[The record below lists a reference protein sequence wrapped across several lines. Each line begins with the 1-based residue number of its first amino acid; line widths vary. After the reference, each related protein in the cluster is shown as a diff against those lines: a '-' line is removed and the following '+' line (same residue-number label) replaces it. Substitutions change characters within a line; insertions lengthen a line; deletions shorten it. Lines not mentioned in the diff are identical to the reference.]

1 MKAPG
6 GIGAQD
12 KPQSGIEAFAA
23 KHRFRI
29 ETSADKERVIHGRRG
44 HIFEYGNGLLGVTI
58 KPKGTSPRSWNAAR
72 NSFLEAGMT
81 ITQDGDSEGVAT
93 FDPANREQR
102 RLATKHA
109 GIKRKKVA
117 TAAQLAALSGY
128 RASKSAQNMSGGTRA
143 SPDG

>member
-1 MKAPG
+1 MKASSSNG
-6 GIGAQD
+6 NKSLSD
-12 KPQSGIEAFAA
+12 IEAFAA
-23 KHRFRI
+23 KHHFRI

-58 KPKGTSPRSWNAAR
+58 KPTGTSPRTWNAAR
-72 NSFLEAGMT
+72 NSFVEAGMT

-93 FDPANREQR
+93 FDPENKKQR
-102 RLATKHA
+102 SLAIKHA

-128 RASKSAQNMSGGTRA
+128 RASKSAQNHPGGARA
-143 SPDG
+143 SPRH